1 MMPTQKK
8 TTLSFIFLV
17 SYIILYYIWII
28 VWKHDETI
36 LTIGGNTLSIFAGI
50 IATIWLLQ
58 ARHRSTPSHRS
69 FWLLL
74 ALGTSSFTIA
84 ELIWAYYENVL
95 QMNVPFPGYPDLF
108 YMLQALFFLAALV
121 FLIFSKRHNT
131 KLLTFVFDQSII
143 MIVAITFSW
152 HFIIEPTLSS
162 DGTID
167 GGVLVSLAYPI
178 IDLALLF
185 AAILLFF
192 GISKDYLNGSV
203 VFFMFLGFLLQSF
216 ADLVYLYIIMTSNY
230 SSGNWIDPLFAG
242 SIFLVGYCGIVSCRD
257 ENEDKVLTPNR
268 FIESSRIA
276 LPYLLVLLL
285 FTFMLVTD
293 KLERGLHALE
303 IGTLL
308 AILLLIIRQ
317 IIVIIENRRLIQ
329 NLLYKTDELDLSE
342 QRYKSLFEFHPDSAY
357 SVNLQGDF
365 TSANAACSNLLGY
378 KKNELIGLSYSLFMN
393 DIDRERVRAHLVK
406 VMAGLPQRYDIQIHN
421 REGTLYYMRIT
432 NIPIVVKNKVVGIF
446 GIGKDITEQQK
457 HEEKIKH
464 LAYHDSLTG
473 VANRMLFEKQV
484 DEAIKEA
491 KQKEERFAIVYL
503 DLDHFKSVNDKL
515 GHDIGDKLLIN
526 VSKRLQEVTRKTDTV
541 ARQGGDEFTLLVK
554 GITQKQ
560 DIIRFAEK
568 IVTTLQQP
576 YRIDGH
582 EIKSLPSIG
591 ISMFPFDDTTSEGLM
606 KKADTAMYD
615 VKQNGRGHY
624 KFYDES
630 EMTVSKMRKL
640 EKDLR
645 NALKRDE
652 LFLLYQPQVESITG
666 QIVGVEALLRWNHPI
681 MGIVS
686 PVDFIPIAEQTGMI
700 IPIGEWVFIEACKQ
714 IKLWTEQGYTLKVAV
729 NLSPVQLQQDSIVE
743 RFLTILQEK
752 HVNPN
757 LIEFEIT
764 EETAIQNIEQVVP
777 KLQTFKNNGITISI
791 DDFGTG
797 YSALS
802 SLASFPISTLK
813 IAREFTNQLER
824 GNSNQ
829 TIVTSI
835 IMLAKNL
842 ELAVIAEG
850 VENESQAELLKDMQ
864 CDEMQGFLF
873 GKPVTA
879 KEIENQLKERPDMS
893 S

>member
-1 MMPTQKK
+1 MKTQKK

-28 VWKHDETI
+28 IWKHDETI
-36 LTIGGNTLSIFAGI
+36 LTIGGNTLSILAGI
-50 IATIWLLQ
+50 VATIWLLQ
-58 ARHRSTPSHRS
+58 ARHRSKPSHRS

-74 ALGTSSFTIA
+74 ALGTSSFIIA
-84 ELIWAYYENVL
+84 ELIWTYYENVL
-95 QMNVPFPGYPDLF
+95 QVNVPFPGYPDLF
-108 YMLQALFFLAALV
+108 YMLQGLFFLAAL
-121 FLIFSKRHNT
+121 FLLIFSNRRNT
-131 KLLTFVFDQSII
+131 KLLTFVFDQAII

-152 HFIIEPTLSS
+152 HFVIEPTLSS

-167 GGVLVSLAYPI
+167 GAVLVSLAYPI

-203 VFFMFLGFLLQSF
+203 VFFMFLGFLLLGF

-230 SSGNWIDPLFAG
+230 SSGDWIDPLFAG
-242 SIFLVGYCGIVSCRD
+242 SIFLVGYCGVVSYRD
-257 ENEDKVLTPNR
+257 ENEDKVLRPNR

-276 LPYLLVLLL
+276 FPYLLVFLL

-293 KLERGLHALE
+293 KLERGLHSLE

-329 NLLYKTDELDLSE
+329 NLLCKTDELDLSE
-342 QRYKSLFEFHPDSAY
+342 QRYKSLFEFHPDAAY
-357 SVNLQGDF
+357 SVDLEGHF

-378 KKNELIGLSYSLFMN
+378 KKDELIGLSYSLFMN
-393 DIDRERVRAHLVK
+393 DIDRDRVRSHLVK

-421 REGTLYYMRIT
+421 REGTLFYMRIT
-432 NIPIVVKNKVVGIF
+432 NIPILVKNKVVGIF

-457 HEEKIKH
+457 NEEKIKH

-484 DEAIKEA
+484 DETIEEA
-491 KQKEERFAIVYL
+491 KQKDERFAIVYL

-526 VSKRLQEVTRKTDTV
+526 VSKRLQEVIRKTDTI

-554 GITQKQ
+554 GITQKE

-568 IVTTLQQP
+568 IVATLQQP
-576 YRIDGH
+576 YHIDGH
-582 EIKSLPSIG
+582 EIKSLPSVG
-591 ISMFPFDDTTSEGLM
+591 VSMFPFDDTTTEGLM

-630 EMTVSKMRKL
+630 KMTVSKMRKL
-640 EKDLR
+640 EKDLQK
-645 NALKRDE
+645 ALKRDE
-652 LFLLYQPQVESITG
+652 LFLLYQPQVESKTG
-666 QIVGVEALLRWNHPI
+666 KIVGVEALLRWNHPE

-700 IPIGEWVFIEACKQ
+700 IPIGEWVLIEACKQ
-714 IKLWTEQGYTLKVAV
+714 IQLWNEQGYTLKVAINV
-729 NLSPVQLQQDSIVE
+729 SPVQLQQDSIVE
-743 RFLTILQEK
+743 RFLMILQEK
-752 HVNPN
+752 NVNPN

-764 EETAIQNIEQVVP
+764 EETAIQNIEQVIL
-777 KLQTFKNNGITISI
+777 KLQTFKNSGITISI

-829 TIVTSI
+829 TIITSI

-842 ELAVIAEG
+842 KLAVIAEG

-873 GKPVTA
+873 GKPVTP
-879 KEIENQLKERPDMS
+879 KEIEKQLKQRPDMDS
-893 S
+893 